1 MPDRQPKTD
10 SLPAPAAACPETIA
24 LSLDPM
30 VQLLKQLRD
39 LAVCLD
45 AGQYNLKPEST
56 KCGAIGGHIRHTL
69 DHVGAWLCGVNQETI
84 NYDDRERGT
93 DIETNPQTAVKV
105 IDSYMDKLADIQPAT
120 LLDEVAVFTSMN
132 SDGALM
138 RLPSTHAPRACFCLQ
153 PHGPPQRHH
162 RDHRPRPGRLSCPT
176 ALAWRLRPS
185 RIAMASGMADVHS
198 NPCGDGG
205 RLAHGV

>member
-10 SLPAPAAACPETIA
+10 SQPMPIAAPLETIPFGV
-24 LSLDPM
+24 DPM

-39 LAVCLD
+39 LAAGLD
-45 AGQYNLKPEST
+45 AERYNLKPEST

-105 IDSYMDKLADIQPAT
+105 IDRYMDRLAKIEPAS
-120 LLDEVAVFTSMN
+120 LLEGVAVFTSMT

-138 RLPSTHAPRACFCLQ
+138 RLPSTHARELAFVFSHTVHHNAIIGTIARAQGVELPDNFGTA
-153 PHGPPQRHH
+153 PSTIAYRHGER
-162 RDHRPRPGRLSCPT
+162 
-176 ALAWRLRPS
+176 
-185 RIAMASGMADVHS
+185 
-198 NPCGDGG
+198 DGG
-205 RLAHGV
+205 CAQ